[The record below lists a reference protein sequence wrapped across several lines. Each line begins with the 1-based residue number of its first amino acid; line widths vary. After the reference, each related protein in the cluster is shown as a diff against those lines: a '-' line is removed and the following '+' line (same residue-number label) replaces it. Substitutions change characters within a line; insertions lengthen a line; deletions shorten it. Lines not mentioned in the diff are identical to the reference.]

1 MMRRKSTKKQN
12 LIKFCNLCLTV
23 KFEFMTLLKNSHSA
37 SLAKRRNHFWAKLPK
52 KIGEYEED
60 KKKLDNKTRQLEN
73 EIDILYNK
81 IKEMIEWRVVNDEH
95 PNKLYQIGVID
106 I

>member
-1 MMRRKSTKKQN
+1 MKKRRKKS
-12 LIKFCNLCLTV
+12 
-23 KFEFMTLLKNSHSA
+23 
-37 SLAKRRNHFWAKLPK
+37 
-52 KIGEYEED
+52 
-60 KKKLDNKTRQLEN
+60 DNKTRELEN
-73 EIDILYNK
+73 EINILYNK